1 MIILRKKRRHI
12 VIFCV
17 VEIILIIANGR
28 VNTIVYLLNIFILPS
43 RSIGIHFD
51 NPSPLNPGR
60 HRQVRLVWLAVDS
73 IFA

>member
-1 MIILRKKRRHI
+1 MYIL
-12 VIFCV
+12 IFCV
-17 VEIILIIANGR
+17 AEIMLIISNGSI
-28 VNTIVYLLNIFILPS
+28 NTFVYSLNIFILPS

-73 IFA
+73 ILA